1 MRLPS
6 LPASRRARLRATFS
20 GGGRTP
26 DEFRGV
32 AEFFRYISQPEV
44 DAQWHMDTGYVP
56 VRRASYAI
64 ARDRGF
70 YRENP
75 GADVPIEQLL
85 RGGGQLTE
93 NSRGIRLGGFVE
105 IRTIMEEE
113 MERAFQG
120 QQTAEQVLANSTTR
134 ANQVLRNFE
143 RANRG

>member
-1 MRLPS
+1 M
-6 LPASRRARLRATFS
+6 
-20 GGGRTP
+20 
-26 DEFRGV
+26 
-32 AEFFRYISQPEV
+32 
-44 DAQWHMDTGYVP
+44 
-56 VRRASYAI
+56 
-64 ARDRGF
+64 
-70 YRENP
+70 
-75 GADVPIEQLL
+75 L

-120 QQTAEQVLANSTTR
+120 QQNAEQVLANSTTR